1 MKKLLPLFIL
11 MISSFS
17 YANTGWFDDFLT
29 VNGSSFWIGGDPGSG
44 TQLDGHNFGSLLS
57 LVISSADMKY
67 WSDTQ
72 DRTGG
77 AFYWQVKDENNNDIV
92 GFNFNEVIWT
102 QIYSGG
108 NDFQGVWS
116 GSINVLAGLSAGT
129 TYKLHVWA
137 KSWGTGQ
144 GDQYLSNGGADYV
157 ATFTTD
163 AGLPVELTTF
173 TALAKEKELQLLWE
187 TATEVNNYGF
197 EIERHASTS
206 FSVTDQS
213 IPSGDEGWEKIG
225 FIEGHGNSNSPK
237 SYSYTDN
244 KITAGKYQYRLKQI
258 DIDGKF
264 EYSNII
270 EVNIEAPNKFELSQN
285 YPNPFNPTT
294 NISFSLN
301 ETSNVSLTVFNV
313 IGEKVMDLINQKM
326 EAGKHTAKFDATK
339 FNSGIYVYKLQTE
352 KNTMTKKM
360 LLLK

>member
-1 MKKLLPLFIL
+1 MKKIL
-11 MISSFS
+11 TISILVFTSFT
-17 YANTGWFDDFLT
+17 YADTGWFDDLLT
-29 VNGSSFWIGGDPGSG
+29 INGTAYYIGGSVGSA
-44 TQLDGHNFGSLLS
+44 TQLDGHDFGTLS
-57 LVISSADMKY
+57 TLVINSADMKY
-67 WSDTQ
+67 WSDSQ

-77 AFYWQVKDENNNDIV
+77 AFYWEVKDETNTTSIS
-92 GFNFNEVIWT
+92 GPHEVIWT
-102 QIYSGG
+102 QAYLGG
-108 NDFQGVWS
+108 NDYQGVWS
-116 GSINVLAGLSAGT
+116 GSDDVLAGLSGGT
-129 TYKLHVWA
+129 TYKLNVWA
-137 KSWGTGQ
+137 KSWGADQ
-144 GDQYLSNGGADYV
+144 GDNYLSNGGANYV

-197 EIERHASTS
+197 EIERQILKQ
-206 FSVTDQS
+206 VQTDN
-213 IPSGDEGWEKIG
+213 WEKIG

-237 SYSYTDN
+237 SYAFTDN
-244 KITAGKYQYRLKQI
+244 KITAGNYQYRLKQI

-264 EYSNII
+264 EYSNTI

-294 NISFSLN
+294 NISFSLS

-326 EAGKHTAKFDATK
+326 EAGKHTARFDATK
-339 FNSGIYVYKLQTE
+339 FNSGIYIYKLQTE